1 MEKHRTL
8 LYCILM
14 SLCLLPLSATGKSPR
29 PQEEI
34 AILTDRL
41 LQTVMEKE
49 VDETALQQNFFALQ
63 TDGSWSDIDYQTV
76 TMYFDA
82 GKHLS
87 RLLNM
92 TLGYCKPE
100 SKHYQS
106 PALLQKVFLALDY
119 FYRQQPS
126 SKNWWYIDIGAPQEY
141 MCVLLLL
148 KGKIDRK
155 TLLHYAAYLKDRT
168 SNRAHQGKN
177 RTWVS
182 IITLYKGCLEDDAA
196 LVTTGFQSI
205 TSTIKIADT
214 PNEEGIKIDYSIHQ
228 HRPQLYSGG
237 YGMSFI
243 SDLVYLINL
252 SDGLSFATLFTPEKR
267 AILSKTLL
275 QGQLLFGYRTGYDF
289 GTIGRN
295 ISRPNALN
303 NISSYTLKQMM
314 QTDPASQPLYQAW
327 EAHLAGN
334 SFPVSGNKYF
344 WKSAIM
350 THHGANYYLSAKI
363 TSVRNNGTE
372 MLNGENL
379 KGYYLPLGAT
389 NILTTGEEY
398 KNIFPVW
405 DWTRIPGT
413 TALANQTTAGLH
425 GYHFGSNRVGGG
437 VSNGKCGVIAFE
449 YAHHGVQAWKSYF
462 FLDDAMLCLG
472 AGIEADK
479 TQMVQ
484 TSVNQCFLEGDVYI
498 GCAGRTEKQIAEK
511 LTSDSISW
519 VYHHG
524 VGYLFPLSKRV
535 VVQQKVQSG
544 SWREINESG
553 SEERL
558 SYPVFS
564 LWQEHGNSPVDEH
577 YCYFVLPSRS
587 LAAFEE
593 KLPDHGFEVITNTKQ
608 VQAVRNRHTHK
619 YGLVFYTPGEV
630 ELIAGLT
637 LAVDKPAII
646 FLQEKEEGE
655 GMELSVADPLYQE
668 TTVKIRLS
676 RKFRS
681 KDWPYQAGDTLLN
694 VALPQ
699 GDLLGSTTTLAI
711 D

>member
-1 MEKHRTL
+1 MEKHKTL
-8 LYCILM
+8 LYGILM
-14 SLCLLPLSATGKSPR
+14 SLCLLPLSATGKNVR
-29 PQEEI
+29 PEQEI
-34 AILTDRL
+34 AMLTERL
-41 LQTVMEKE
+41 LQTVLEQE
-49 VDETALQQNFFALQ
+49 VDETALQQNRLTLQ
-63 TDGSWSDIDYQTV
+63 PDGSWTDIDYQTV

-82 GKHLS
+82 GKHLK

-106 PALLQKVFLALDY
+106 ATLLKQVLLALDY

-126 SKNWWYIDIGAPQEY
+126 STNWWYIDIGAPQEY

-155 TLLHYAAYLKDRT
+155 TLLYYAAYLKDRT

-182 IITLYKGCLEDDAA
+182 IISLYKGCIEDDVAF
-196 LVTTGFQSI
+196 VVTGFQSI
-205 TSTIKIADT
+205 ASTIKIVDT
-214 PNEEGIKIDYSIHQ
+214 PNEEGIKIDCSIHQ

-243 SDLVYLINL
+243 ADLVYLISL
-252 SDGLSFATLFTPEKR
+252 SDGLSYATLFTPEKR

-275 QGQLLFGYRTGYDF
+275 QGQLLFGYRNGYDF

-303 NISSYTLKQMM
+303 NISPRTLQQMM
-314 QTDPASQPLYQAW
+314 QIDPTSQPLYQAW
-327 EAHLAGN
+327 EANLAGKP
-334 SFPVSGNKYF
+334 FPVLGNKYF

-350 THHGANYYLSAKI
+350 THHGADYYLSAKVA
-363 TSVRNNGTE
+363 SVRNNGTE

-425 GYHFGSNRVGGG
+425 GYHFGSNRLGGG

-449 YAHHGVQAWKSYF
+449 HAHHGVQAWKSYF

-472 AGIEADK
+472 AGIEAAK

-484 TSVNQCFLEGDVYI
+484 TSVNQCFLEGDVYV
-498 GCAGRTEKQIAEK
+498 GRAGKTEKLTVEK

-535 VVQQKVQSG
+535 VVQQKEQSG

-553 SEERL
+553 SEEKVL
-558 SYPVFS
+558 YPVFS
-564 LWQEHGNSPVDEH
+564 LWQEHGNAPVDEY
-577 YCYFVLPSRS
+577 YCYFVLPSPSLDAFAEKRS
-587 LAAFEE
+587 T
-593 KLPDHGFEVITNTKQ
+593 HGFEVITNTKQ
-608 VQAVRNRHTHK
+608 VQAVRNRYTRK
-619 YGLVFYTPGEV
+619 YGLVFYVPGEV
-630 ELIAGLT
+630 QLTAGLK

-646 FLQEKEEGE
+646 FLQEKEEGL
-655 GMELSVADPLYQE
+655 ELSVADPLYQAR
-668 TTVKIRLS
+668 TVTIRLS
-676 RKFRS
+676 RKFQS
-681 KDWPYQAGDTLLN
+681 KDWPYQAGYTLLN

-699 GDLLGSTTTLAI
+699 GDLLGSTTTIAI
-711 D
+711 Y